1 MLYNKSSNNYQQLLA
16 NYDARKYPICAPHDG
31 TKGLSFRRFS
41 TDFLTSIAT
50 IDLKDANEI
59 YDLSEALLGTDE
71 GGQAIPPGLAGPIP
85 MGGTAVA
92 QRRFNKRKK
101 LAYVHLYSH
110 ITDESL
116 RKMLADEAFNDGE
129 HAWQI
134 MKREC
139 DG

>member
-1 MLYNKSSNNYQQLLA
+1 
-16 NYDARKYPICAPHDG
+16 
-31 TKGLSFRRFS
+31 
-41 TDFLTSIAT
+41 
-50 IDLKDANEI
+50 
-59 YDLSEALLGTDE
+59 
-71 GGQAIPPGLAGPIP
+71 

-139 DG
+139 DEPITDLELEDMKRTVRDLTADVRIDSPLRAPGERRT